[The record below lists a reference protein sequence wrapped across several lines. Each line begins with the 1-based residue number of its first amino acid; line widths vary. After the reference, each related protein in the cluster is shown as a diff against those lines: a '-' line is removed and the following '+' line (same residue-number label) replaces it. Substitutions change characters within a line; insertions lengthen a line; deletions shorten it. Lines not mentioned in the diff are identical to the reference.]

1 MTIKMTRKGFLGALG
16 GGTVVLWLQACG
28 GGGGDD
34 DNGGPMQCGA
44 NSITGNHGHA
54 LTIPEADLSSA
65 TDKVYSIQGNANHDH
80 TVTLTAAQLAMLRA
94 GQSVDVTSTNAGGH
108 DHVVTARCA

>member
-28 GGGGDD
+28 GGGDD
-34 DNGGPMQCGA
+34 DNGGPVQCGA

-65 TDKVYSIQGNANHDH
+65 TDKVYSIQGSAGHDH

-94 GQSVDVTSTNAGGH
+94 GQSVDVTSSTGASHN
-108 DHVVTARCA
+108 HVVTARCA